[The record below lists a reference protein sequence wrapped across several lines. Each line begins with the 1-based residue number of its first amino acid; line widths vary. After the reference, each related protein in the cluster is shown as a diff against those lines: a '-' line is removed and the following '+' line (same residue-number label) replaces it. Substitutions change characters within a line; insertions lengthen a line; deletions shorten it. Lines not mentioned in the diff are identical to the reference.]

1 MIHGIVE
8 VNGKFY
14 RQLYT
19 GKYTETYCCE
29 GCAFSTNPVK
39 MNYCGSK
46 DIIASNCKLGYIFIE
61 VPSDSTLKIL

>member
-1 MIHGIVE
+1 MIRGIVE

-19 GKYTETYCCE
+19 GRYTEIYHCE

-46 DIIASNCKLGYIFIE
+46 YTIASNCKLGYIFVE
-61 VPSDSTLKIL
+61 VPPDTVLRIV